1 MEMDALWSKTCE
13 LLRGEI
19 APYSFDAFIGNNLTP
34 IRITGDTLYL
44 GISMEPMVVMIRSRY
59 SAVID
64 RCLSEAA
71 HVRMHAEIVTADD
84 RKKLEQE
91 GHVPAQENGDTIQ
104 LNPKYTFDTFIVGSN
119 NRLAHAAA
127 LAVAEA
133 PSEAY
138 NPLFIYGG
146 AGLGKTH
153 LMHAIGHHV
162 KLLYPEKRLLYITSE
177 AFTNELI
184 RAIQQKHSQEFRD
197 RFRNVDILMVDD
209 IQFIAGRD
217 STQEE
222 FFHTFNDLHLA
233 GKQIILTS
241 DKPPQSIARLEERLA
256 SRFAWGMTADISRP
270 DIETRLAIL
279 LDKAEQMQLTV
290 PNDVLELIAQRVD
303 SNIRELEGCLTSLKG
318 YANLVGQPIDM
329 KLCREALKNILERK
343 TDKAITPEGI
353 QKAVCEYFSVSQ
365 EDLISSSRKREIALP
380 RQIAVYLTR

>member
-1 MEMDALWSKTCE
+1 MDMNALWSKTCE
-13 LLRGEI
+13 LLKSEL
-19 APYSFDAFIGNNLTP
+19 AVYTYDAFIGNNLTP
-34 IRITGDTLYL
+34 FQMKGDVLYL
-44 GISMEPMVVMIRSRY
+44 VISMEPMVVMVRSRY
-59 SAVID
+59 SPIID

-71 HVRMHAEIVTADD
+71 GVRMHAEILTHDD
-84 RKKLEQE
+84 QKKLESE
-91 GHVPAQENGDTIQ
+91 GKVNQPEMADAIQ

-162 KLLYPEKRLLYITSE
+162 KLLFPEKRLLYITSE

-184 RAIQQKHSQEFRD
+184 KAIKQKESQEFRD
-197 RFRNVDILMVDD
+197 RLRNVDILMVDD

-241 DKPPQSIARLEERLA
+241 DKPPQNIARLEERLA

-270 DIETRLAIL
+270 DIETRMAIL
-279 LDKAEQMQLTV
+279 LDKAEQMQLDV
-290 PNDVLELIAQRVD
+290 PNDVMELIASRVD

-353 QKAVCEYFSVSQ
+353 QKAVCEYFSVNQ
-365 EDLISSSRKREIALP
+365 
-380 RQIAVYLTR
+380 